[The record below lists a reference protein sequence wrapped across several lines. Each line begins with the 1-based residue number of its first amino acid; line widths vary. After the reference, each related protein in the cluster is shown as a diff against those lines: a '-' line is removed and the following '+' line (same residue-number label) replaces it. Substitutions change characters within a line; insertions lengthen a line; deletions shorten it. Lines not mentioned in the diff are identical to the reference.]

1 LDRSPVTVVQ
11 AQLEAYNRR
20 DIDSFC
26 ALFAADAQLFEL
38 GATNPV
44 TTGKSAIRA
53 RYQALF
59 DQSPQLLSVVEN
71 RSALGRAVVDLER
84 ITGRNGVPD
93 AVDFLAIYEVVNG
106 LIIRV
111 HFVRP

>member
-1 LDRSPVTVVQ
+1 MDRSPVTVVQ

-26 ALFAADAQLFEL
+26 ALFAEDAQLFEL
-38 GATNPV
+38 GAPSPMTA
-44 TTGKSAIRA
+44 GKSALRA

-59 DQSPQLLSVVEN
+59 DQSPELLSVVTN
-71 RSALGRAVVDLER
+71 RSALGRVVVDLER
-84 ITGRNGVPD
+84 ITGRNGVADP
-93 AVDFLAIYEVVNG
+93 VDFLAIYEVKNG
-106 LIIRV
+106 LIYCV